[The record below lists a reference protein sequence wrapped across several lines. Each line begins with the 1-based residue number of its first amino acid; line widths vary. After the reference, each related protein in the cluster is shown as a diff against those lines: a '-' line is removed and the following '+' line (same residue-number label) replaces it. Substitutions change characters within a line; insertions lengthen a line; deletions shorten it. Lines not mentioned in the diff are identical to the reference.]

1 METHPNFKLNGTS
14 FSDNALNEFANS
26 LVKEGKP
33 FEVPIGNF
41 ILDWTNQSKMVT
53 VSTSGSTGK
62 PKQIQLQKKHMV
74 NSALATGSF
83 FNLSA
88 RDSVLLCLPC
98 DFIAGKMMLVRA
110 MVLGLQID
118 VVEPSSNPLKD
129 TSNSYDFG
137 AMIPLQVQNSIDKLY
152 RIGKLIIGGAPLEK
166 KLENKLRSL
175 KTATYETYGMT
186 ETITHI
192 AVRKLEVSNFE
203 TIPTVTVKTDE
214 RGCLV
219 INAPK
224 ITDEEVI
231 TNDVVELISDTEF
244 KWLGRYDTIINSGG
258 IKLIPEQIERKL
270 TKIIDTRFFVAGLQD
285 DTFGEKLV
293 LVVEGDI
300 DMPNLLMQ
308 IDNVNDLSKYEKPK
322 AILNIEHF
330 IQSANGKV
338 LRSETLSA
346 ALKN

>member
-14 FSDNALNEFANS
+14 FSDNALNEFAYH

-118 VVEPSSNPLKD
+118 VVEPSSNPLKN

-192 AVRKLEVSNFE
+192 AVRKLEVNNFE

-224 ITDEEVI
+224 ITDEEVV

-270 TKIIDTRFFVAGLQD
+270 AKIIDNRFFVVGIPDITLGQ
-285 DTFGEKLV
+285 KLV
-293 LVVEGDI
+293 LVVEGCINQEMTSLKISLSD
-300 DMPNLLMQ
+300 Q
-308 IDNVNDLSKYEKPK
+308 LSKFEKPK
-322 AILNIEHF
+322 KIFTLEKF
-330 IQSANGKV
+330 VESENGKV
-338 LRSETLSA
+338 LRLKTLE
-346 ALKN
+346 LIR